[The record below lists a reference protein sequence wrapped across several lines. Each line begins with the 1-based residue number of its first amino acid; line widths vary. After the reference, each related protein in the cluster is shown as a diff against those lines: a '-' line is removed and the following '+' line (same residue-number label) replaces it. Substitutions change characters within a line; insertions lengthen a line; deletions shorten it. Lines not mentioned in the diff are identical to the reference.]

1 MIGQVAARDLGDG
14 CREDKPE
21 FGGKKMLLR
30 NYQTSD
36 CEKLAALF
44 YQTVHCVN
52 VRDYTKEQ
60 LNAWATGQIDLK

>member
-1 MIGQVAARDLGDG
+1 
-14 CREDKPE
+14 
-21 FGGKKMLLR
+21 MLLR